1 VGYANLKPVVAPTAP
16 RVFTPDDVLAG
27 RLPEGH
33 VVIYDD
39 DQYYMAGAIAEKL
52 VQAGRQV
59 TFVTPG
65 LEVSSWTVM
74 TDEQFRV
81 QSRLMAAGVAIHLT
95 RRLAGWDGSRASF
108 ASIYDGAAIDVAGA
122 SLLLGAARD
131 PLDALARELAALR
144 KGGELDHIETLRTI

>member
-1 VGYANLKPVVAPTAP
+1 MIDAAAPG
-16 RVFTPDDVLAG
+16 VFTPDDVLAG

-81 QSRLMAAGVAIHLT
+81 QTPA
-95 RRLAGWDGSRASF
+95 DGGRC
-108 ASIYDGAAIDVAGA
+108 
-122 SLLLGAARD
+122 RD
-131 PLDALARELAALR
+131 PSDAAP
-144 KGGELDHIETLRTI
+144 GELGRRDRALCQHL